1 MKKLTV
7 RFKLWLNARD
17 AEGVFGDGKWRL
29 LAAIDAEGSLK
40 AASETLHISYR
51 KAWGD
56 LKKAEDALDIALVE
70 RQRGGSIGGRT
81 CLTDQG
87 KRWVSAYTKFRSDI
101 EKVTEKAYQKY
112 IEQLLR

>member
-29 LAAIDAEGSLK
+29 LKAIDAEGSLK

-56 LKKAEDALDIALVE
+56 LKKAEDSLNIALVE
-70 RQRGGSIGGRT
+70 RQRGGSIGGQTR
-81 CLTDQG
+81 LTERG
-87 KRWVSAYTKFRSDI
+87 KKWVDAYAKFRSDI
-101 EKVTEKAYQKY
+101 EKVVEKSYERY
-112 IEQLLR
+112 IRRLVK